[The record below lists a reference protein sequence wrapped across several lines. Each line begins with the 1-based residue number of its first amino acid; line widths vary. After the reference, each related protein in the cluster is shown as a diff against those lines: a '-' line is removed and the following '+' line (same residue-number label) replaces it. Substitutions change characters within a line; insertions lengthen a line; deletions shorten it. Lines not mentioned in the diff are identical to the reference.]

1 MGTHRSDGR
10 GGVNATIRY
19 SATDAASRAIAGADP
34 ALARVIAEL
43 GCVEFTPPTADTFEV
58 LVRGIV
64 GQQLSG
70 AAASAIFERLR
81 EQIGLAPAALLD
93 ASDERLRAAG
103 LSRAK
108 AGYVRGLA
116 AAAASGELDVDRLRA
131 LDDDAAIRELTRF
144 RGIGRWTAELF
155 LMFGLGRPDVIPA
168 DDLGLRTAAG
178 RAFGLDRPMTADELR
193 AAAGKWRPYRSAA
206 ALYLWRSGR
215 TVVGACPDATDA
227 RDGEGG
233 TR

>member
-1 MGTHRSDGR
+1 MTEGAALSG
-10 GGVNATIRY
+10 AIRY
-19 SATDAASRAIAGADP
+19 SASDRASRAIAAADP

-43 GCVEFTPPTADTFEV
+43 RCVEFTPPTAGAFEV

-70 AAASAIFERLR
+70 AAADAIFERLR
-81 EQIGLAPAALLD
+81 DQIGLASTALLEAGD
-93 ASDERLRAAG
+93 AQLRAVG

-116 AAAASGELDVDRLRA
+116 AAVASGELDVDRLRT
-131 LDDDAAIRELTRF
+131 LDDDAAVRELTGF

-155 LMFGLGRPDVIPA
+155 LLFGLGRPDVIPA
-168 DDLGLRTAAG
+168 DDLGIRAAAG

-193 AAAGKWRPYRSAA
+193 VTAEKWRPYRSAA

-215 TVVGACPDATDA
+215 TVAGACPDEADA
-227 RDGEGG
+227 RDEEGG
-233 TR
+233 SR